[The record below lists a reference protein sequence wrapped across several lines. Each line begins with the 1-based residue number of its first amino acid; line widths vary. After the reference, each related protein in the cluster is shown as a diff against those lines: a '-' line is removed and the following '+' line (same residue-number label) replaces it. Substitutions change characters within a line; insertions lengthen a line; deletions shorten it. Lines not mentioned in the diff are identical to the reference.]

1 MQILLTQSITHS
13 EQGSIRSIGE
23 SLNRVYSLN
32 EDSTL
37 VAPLR
42 PVVRIAGILI
52 PEADPSF

>member
-1 MQILLTQSITHS
+1 MHILLTQSITHS
-13 EQGSIRSIGE
+13 EHFSIRSIGE

-32 EDSTL
+32 EDSTV

-42 PVVRIAGILI
+42 PVVRIAGVLI

>member
-13 EQGSIRSIGE
+13 QQGSIRSLGE

-37 VAPLR
+37 VAHLR
-42 PVVRIAGILI
+42 PVVRIAGVLT
-52 PEADPSF
+52 PEADLSF

>member
-1 MQILLTQSITHS
+1 VQILLTQSITHS
-13 EQGSIRSIGE
+13 EQGSIRSIGK

-42 PVVRIAGILI
+42 LLG
-52 PEADPSF
+52 